1 MIIFNALELRP
12 GHSIKCLLLF
22 SLSTSCLQLDVAI
35 SIWLSSFSCSSVN
48 FFKKPSSI
56 SSSISQRR
64 GPLLENSSS
73 LKSRRFRPIKIGR
86 ASAVAGNMAAR
97 ATIPPLMLWMLK
109 RRSGL
114 TAGAGAVAVALLVM
128 LGVTEG
134 VELLVIAITVPG
146 VVVGTSFRLSGSEN
160 IVIP

>member
-35 SIWLSSFSCSSVN
+35 SIWLSSFSCSRVN

-73 LKSRRFRPIKIGR
+73 LKSRRFRPIRIGR

-97 ATIPPLMLWMLK
+97 ATIPPLILWMLN

-114 TAGAGAVAVALLVM
+114 TAGAGAVALLVM

-146 VVVGTSFRLSGSEN
+146 VVVGTSFRLSGTEN